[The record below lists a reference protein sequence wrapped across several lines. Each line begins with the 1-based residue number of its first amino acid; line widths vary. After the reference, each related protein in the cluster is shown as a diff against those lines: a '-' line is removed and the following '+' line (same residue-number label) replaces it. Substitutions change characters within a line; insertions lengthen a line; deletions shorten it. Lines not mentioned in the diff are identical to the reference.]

1 MAYSTEIDILN
12 LEMDK
17 KTLVQLTDD
26 EKSGSPDSS
35 KVDAAILKAD
45 RMYIDPYCKDR
56 YTVPFTTV
64 PDEVRLLSATIA
76 AYYLF
81 RRRQKVTNSILD
93 KYIKAVAK
101 LKDIADGKFA
111 LEGATI
117 IKDSSGIASTTEDE
131 AQTFTRTK
139 RDSSGNVI
147 SVGSMETW

>member
-1 MAYSTEIDILN
+1 
-12 LEMDK
+12 MDE

-26 EKSGSPDSS
+26 EKSGSPDDS

-56 YTVPFTTV
+56 YVVPFTTV
-64 PDEVRLLSATIA
+64 PDEVRFLSATIA

-117 IKDSSGIASTTEDE
+117 IEDSSGIASTTEDDGH
-131 AQTFTRTK
+131 TFTRTK
-139 RDSSGNVI
+139 KDLSGNVK
-147 SVGSMETW
+147 SVGSMEVW